1 MPELRIIEFAELSPT
16 NCAICSGTNGPFLD
30 TARDIQGY
38 GRIHLCVGT
47 EDRPGCLIQAVRLL
61 GVADQ
66 ALKNEL
72 ELRAQ
77 QAAREAGLLRGRA
90 DLATQVFELVTANYQ
105 PEPELDEHQDYED
118 MTVDDLQQIAAS
130 LDIEGR
136 SSMKKAD
143 LIRAIEKER

>member
-1 MPELRIIEFAELSPT
+1 MPELRIIEHAELSPT
-16 NCAICSGTNGPFLD
+16 MCAICSGTNGPFLD

-38 GRIHLCVGT
+38 GRVHLCVGT

-61 GVADQ
+61 GVADA
-66 ALKNEL
+66 ALLHEL

-77 QAAREAGLLRGRA
+77 NAAREAVLLRGRA
-90 DLATQVFELVTANYQ
+90 DLATQVFELVTAGYQ
-105 PEPELDEHQDYED
+105 VEPELDGQDLES
-118 MTVDDLQQIAAS
+118 MNVDELQHLAAS

-136 SSMKKAD
+136 SGMKKAE